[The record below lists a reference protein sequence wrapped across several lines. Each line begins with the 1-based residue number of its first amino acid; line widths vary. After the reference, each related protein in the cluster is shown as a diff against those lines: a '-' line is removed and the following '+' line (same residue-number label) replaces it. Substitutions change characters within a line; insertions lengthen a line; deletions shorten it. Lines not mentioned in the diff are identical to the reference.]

1 MGVNMVIDE
10 ILLYGGIT
18 VFIISIVT
26 SIICIIFFKIRR
38 KNLDVQF
45 DIEYGPIIE
54 KSIKMDEKE
63 KGSGVNDKNN
73 SFHIRSDWKNWIW
86 KKWQHLSGKS

>member
-1 MGVNMVIDE
+1 MIIDE
-10 ILLYGGIT
+10 ILLYGGIA

-26 SIICIIFFKIRR
+26 SIICIIFFKIKR
-38 KNLDVQF
+38 KKLDIQF

-63 KGSGVNDKNN
+63 EVSGANGKNN
-73 SFHIRSDWKNWIW
+73 SFYIRGDWKNWFRR
-86 KKWQHLSGKS
+86 K